1 MTTQLPLNLGLRDGA
16 SFENFYAVRNAEV
29 VAQLTA
35 AAGDASTNHTLFMW
49 GEPASGKTHL
59 LQSTCRLADERGGMC
74 AYIPLDLAAEF
85 STGILEEMEQHR
97 LVCLDDIH
105 CIAGNQQWEAA
116 LFGFY
121 ERLRAAGGILIVTG
135 NANPMHLGLRM
146 PELTTRLGSGVVYHL
161 QPLSDAD
168 KLVVLR
174 RRAQSRGLEM
184 PEEVARYVLHRY
196 PRDLQALFGLL
207 DRLDRASLAEQ
218 RRLTI
223 PFIRNLE

>member
-1 MTTQLPLNLGLRDGA
+1 MTTQLPLNLSLREGA
-16 SFENFYAVRNAEV
+16 SFENFYPARNAEV

-35 AAGDASTNHTLFMW
+35 AARDASINHTLFMW

-74 AYIPLDLAAEF
+74 AYIPLSLAAEF
-85 STGILEEMEQHR
+85 STGILEEMEQGR

-105 CIAGNQQWEAA
+105 CIAGNQPWEAA

-161 QPLSDAD
+161 RPLSDAD

-196 PRDLQALFGLL
+196 PRDLQALFRLL
-207 DRLDRASLAEQ
+207 DRLDRASLTEQ

-223 PFIRNLE
+223 PFIRGLE

>member
-1 MTTQLPLNLGLRDGA
+1 MTTQLPLNLSLRDGA
-16 SFENFYAVRNAEV
+16 SFENFYPARNAEL
-29 VAQLTA
+29 VAQLMA
-35 AAGDASTNHTLFMW
+35 AAQSAPINPVLFMW

-59 LQSTCRLADERGGMC
+59 LQSTCRLADERGEMC
-74 AYIPLDLAAEF
+74 AYIPLNLAVEF
-85 STGILEEMEQHR
+85 STRILEEMEQRR
-97 LVCLDDIH
+97 LVCVDDIH
-105 CIAGNQQWEAA
+105 CIAGNQQWEWA

-135 NANPMHLGLRM
+135 NGAPMHLGLRM
-146 PELTTRLGSGVVYHL
+146 PELATRLGSGVVYHL

-174 RRAQSRGLEM
+174 RRAQSRGLQM

-196 PRDLQALFGLL
+196 PRDLQALFRLL
-207 DRLDRASLAEQ
+207 DRLDRASLAAQ

-223 PFIRNLE
+223 PFIRSLE